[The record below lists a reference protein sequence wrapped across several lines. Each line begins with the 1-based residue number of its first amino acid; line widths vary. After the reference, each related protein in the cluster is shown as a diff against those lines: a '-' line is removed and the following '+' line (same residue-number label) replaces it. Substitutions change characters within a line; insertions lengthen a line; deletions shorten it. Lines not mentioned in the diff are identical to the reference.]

1 MIPIPDTLKAHLVA
15 ICAGGALLVVLGLL
29 AWALWLRGDL
39 AAART
44 DLTAEQA
51 AHNSTRAELAAQRTA
66 NNLLLADQRASNGT
80 ITALSGQVNATQ
92 ALHREYVT
100 REAARRVMLTSA
112 TPRPRS
118 PEETAKVVDNATR
131 RAAADMLNDW

>member
-1 MIPIPDTLKAHLVA
+1 MIAAELKGKAFA
-15 ICAGGALLVVLGLL
+15 AGGIAVALLVLALL

-51 AHNSTRAELAAQRTA
+51 AHNSTRAELATQRTA
-66 NNLLLADQRASNGT
+66 NNLLLADQRASNST
-80 ITALSGQVNATQ
+80 VTALSGQVNATQ

-100 REAARRVMLTSA
+100 REVSRRAMLVSAA
-112 TPRPRS
+112 PRPRH
-118 PEETAKVVDNATR
+118 PEETDKVVDNATR

>member
-15 ICAGGALLVVLGLL
+15 ICAGGALLVVLALL

-39 AAART
+39 AAARK
-44 DLTAEQA
+44 DLTVEQA
-51 AHNSTRAELAAQRTA
+51 AHNSTRAELATQRTA
-66 NNLLLADQRASNGT
+66 NNLLLADQRMSNST
-80 ITALSGQVNATQ
+80 IAALSGQVNATQ

-100 REAARRVMLTSA
+100 REASRRAMLASA
-112 TPRPRS
+112 APRPRT

>member
-15 ICAGGALLVVLGLL
+15 ICAGGALLVVLALL

-44 DLTAEQA
+44 GLTVEQA
-51 AHNSTRAELAAQRTA
+51 AHNSTRAELATQRTA
-66 NNLLLADQRASNGT
+66 NNLLLADQRMSNST
-80 ITALSGQVNATQ
+80 IAALSGQVNATQ
-92 ALHREYVT
+92 TLYRESVT
-100 REAARRVMLTSA
+100 RGAARRSVLNNA
-112 TPRPRS
+112 TTGDRT

>member
-1 MIPIPDTLKAHLVA
+1 MIAAEIKSKAVA
-15 ICAGGALLVVLGLL
+15 AGGIAVAVLVLALL

-44 DLTAEQA
+44 DLTVEQA
-51 AHNSTRAELAAQRTA
+51 AHNGTRAELATQRTA
-66 NNLLLADQRASNGT
+66 NNLLLADQRMSNST
-80 ITALSGQVNATQ
+80 IAALSGQVNATQ

-100 REAARRVMLTSA
+100 REAARRRGLNNA
-112 TPRPRS
+112 TTGDRT

>member
-1 MIPIPDTLKAHLVA
+1 MIIDTLKARGIA
-15 ICAGGALLVVLGLL
+15 IGAGAALLLVLALL
-29 AWALWLRGDL
+29 GWALWLRGDL
-39 AAART
+39 ADART
-44 DLTAEQA
+44 DLAVEQA
-51 AHNSTRAELAAQRTA
+51 AHNDTRAELATQRTA

-80 ITALSGQVNATQ
+80 ITALSGQVIATQ

-100 REAARRVMLTSA
+100 REATRRRVLNNA
-112 TPRPRS
+112 TTRDRT